1 MGNTLKFIIL
11 IFSMVIVNYTK
22 DIFIKEKDERET
34 LGFLGALK
42 ATAIFTVFIFGL
54 LLTNNLSI
62 GVKTIPAYYIGY
74 IFILSCAFLLL
85 YYRLNLS
92 TEFQIDIVSK
102 LKNYNIKKVILIIKS
117 VAYLLL
123 IFCVS
128 VIFVKN
134 KYPSIMKSNIF
145 EIVTYI
151 FTFLALILLSYMQKL
166 VMENKK
172 NI

>member
-11 IFSMVIVNYTK
+11 IFSMGIVNYTK

-34 LGFLGALK
+34 LGFLEALK
-42 ATAIFTVFIFGL
+42 ATVIFTVFIFGL

-92 TEFQIDIVSK
+92 TEFQIDIVAK
-102 LKNYNIKKVILIIKS
+102 LKNYNIKKVI
-117 VAYLLL
+117 YL
-123 IFCVS
+123 
-128 VIFVKN
+128 K
-134 KYPSIMKSNIF
+134 
-145 EIVTYI
+145 
-151 FTFLALILLSYMQKL
+151 
-166 VMENKK
+166 
-172 NI
+172 